1 MPQGDKYLLKEELL
15 RKLLSLNGADKYL
28 DQFRH
33 TVFTS
38 RLKFLV
44 MSQVIIDYE
53 KCGDSDIVTL
63 VYFLSNFQFG
73 SSDDNSDSIASK
85 IKQISVTSTT

>member
-1 MPQGDKYLLKEELL
+1 MVTIKIDKLWNDSGNITGSSLDMPQGDKYLLKEELL

-44 MSQVIIDYE
+44 MSQVLFI
-53 KCGDSDIVTL
+53 
-63 VYFLSNFQFG
+63 
-73 SSDDNSDSIASK
+73 
-85 IKQISVTSTT
+85 